1 MKIIPILRREMT
13 IVWAGLEKVVVSAAE
28 QTARQVEVLR
38 LSLKI
43 HEQERLLDAVFERM
57 GRILHESQG
66 KEVETLLTTPSF
78 QNCALEFK
86 RLQNELNFIERRRYD
101 LREENVSTKW
111 AEFVESVYKNGMTL
125 EFLILPFHMKPAAMT
140 LQELSLPQGILVIA
154 IQRNER
160 FIQPHGGV
168 LLKRGDRLT
177 LLGPPP
183 QIVQVLERF
192 SSQEQK
198 ARF

>member
-1 MKIIPILRREMT
+1 MKLIPNLRREMS

-38 LSLKI
+38 LSFKI
-43 HEQERLLDAVFERM
+43 HEQEQLMDGVFERM
-57 GRILHESQG
+57 GRFLHESQG
-66 KEVETLLTTPSF
+66 KDMEALVKHTTF
-78 QNCALEFK
+78 QQCVSEFK
-86 RLQNELNFIERRRYD
+86 RLQNELNFVERRRYD

-111 AEFVESVYKNGMTL
+111 AEFVESVYKSGMTL

-140 LQELSLPQGILVIA
+140 LQELSLPQSILVIA

-183 QIVQVLERF
+183 QIILALERF
-192 SSQEQK
+192 SSTQS
-198 ARF
+198 

>member
-1 MKIIPILRREMT
+1 MKLIPNLRREMS
-13 IVWAGLEKVVVSAAE
+13 IVWAGLEKVVGSAAE

-38 LSLKI
+38 LSFKI
-43 HEQERLLDAVFERM
+43 HEQERLMDAVFEQM
-57 GRILHESQG
+57 GRFFHGSQG
-66 KEVETLLTTPSF
+66 KDMETLIKHSTF
-78 QNCALEFK
+78 QHCFSEFK
-86 RLQNELNFIERRRYD
+86 RLQNELNFVERRRYD

-111 AEFVESVYKNGMTL
+111 AEFVESVYKSGMTL
-125 EFLILPFHMKPAAMT
+125 EFLILPFHLKPAAMT

-183 QIVQVLERF
+183 QIIQVLERF
-192 SSQEQK
+192 SSAQS
-198 ARF
+198 

>member
-1 MKIIPILRREMT
+1 MKLIPNLRREMS
-13 IVWAGLEKVVVSAAE
+13 IVWAGLEKVVGAAAE

-38 LSLKI
+38 LSFKI
-43 HEQERLLDAVFERM
+43 HEQERLMDAVFEQM
-57 GRILHESQG
+57 GRFLHESQG
-66 KEVETLLTTPSF
+66 KDMETLIKHSTF
-78 QNCALEFK
+78 QRCFSEFK

-111 AEFVESVYKNGMTL
+111 AEFVESVYKSGMTL
-125 EFLILPFHMKPAAMT
+125 EFLILPFHLKPAAMT

-183 QIVQVLERF
+183 QIIQVLERF
-192 SSQEQK
+192 SSAQS
-198 ARF
+198 

>member
-1 MKIIPILRREMT
+1 MKLIPNLRREMS
-13 IVWAGLEKVVVSAAE
+13 IVWAGLEKVVVSASE

-38 LSLKI
+38 LSFKI
-43 HEQERLLDAVFERM
+43 HQQERLMDAVFEQM
-57 GRILHESQG
+57 GRLLHESQG
-66 KEVETLLTTPSF
+66 KEMETIIKHPTF
-78 QNCALEFK
+78 QHCMSEFK

-111 AEFVESVYKNGMTL
+111 AEFVESVYKSGMTI
-125 EFLILPFHMKPAAMT
+125 EFLILPFHLKPAAMT

-183 QIVQVLERF
+183 QIIQVLDRF
-192 SSQEQK
+192 SLAQS
-198 ARF
+198 